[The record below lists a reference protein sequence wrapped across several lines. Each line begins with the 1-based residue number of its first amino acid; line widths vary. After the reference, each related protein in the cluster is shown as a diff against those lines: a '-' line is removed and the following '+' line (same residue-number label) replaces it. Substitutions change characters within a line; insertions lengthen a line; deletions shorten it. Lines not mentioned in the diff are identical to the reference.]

1 MIGAGPEREGPAREG
16 AGTDRGGA
24 IDGRRTQRS
33 PSCRAG
39 AAFRNL
45 RAGHH
50 LHSEDDLGIC
60 SFALIQSREAW
71 WDTAMAAQM
80 TDAHRRFLQVLMS
93 KGITEGSEARKLHHH
108 CCETDKVYYA
118 HDKLDDFI
126 STINRHLQPLFMQ
139 VRKGMSEE
147 DGRAHYAV
155 VNLAET
161 EITKM
166 ASDYTEIELEL
177 FRKTMDLIIL
187 SENGFASST
196 DILNLADKLKTKK
209 MKKKEAEQ
217 VLKVFVEDKWLSEK
231 NGEYTLHTR
240 CIIEMEQYIL
250 SNYQDMARKCNI
262 CHSLAVQSQVCES
275 CGIGMHLPCVRKY
288 FKAQT
293 EPRCPKCN
301 EFWSCD
307 IPGMSRMTS
316 QSP

>member
-1 MIGAGPEREGPAREG
+1 M
-16 AGTDRGGA
+16 
-24 IDGRRTQRS
+24 
-33 PSCRAG
+33 
-39 AAFRNL
+39 
-45 RAGHH
+45 
-50 LHSEDDLGIC
+50 
-60 SFALIQSREAW
+60 
-71 WDTAMAAQM
+71 AQM

-250 SNYQDMARKCNI
+250 SNYQDVARKCNI
-262 CHSLAVQSQVCES
+262 CRSLAVQDRLERFFLIITPGFQSQVCES

-301 EFWSCD
+301 EYWSCD